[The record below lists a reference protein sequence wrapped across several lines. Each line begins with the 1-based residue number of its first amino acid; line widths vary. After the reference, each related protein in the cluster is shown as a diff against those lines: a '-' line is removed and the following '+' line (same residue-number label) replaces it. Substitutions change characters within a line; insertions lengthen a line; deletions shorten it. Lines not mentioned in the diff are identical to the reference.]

1 MINNILKK
9 LYRIKTSRKYLKII
23 KLLHHFFGEKFYKEI
38 ALPNFYDISVHRK
51 EIINTII
58 KIKNFKNYLEIGC
71 DQNEL
76 FSQVL
81 IQNKIGVDPYN
92 GGTHRMTSNNFFDQN
107 NRMFDLIFID
117 GLHTYEQSLKDIQNS
132 LTFLKQNGF
141 ILVHDCFPRTYFD
154 QAVPRAQR
162 KWNGD
167 VWKAILEIRTLEY
180 VDTYVGAFDNGIGL
194 ILKRKNRN
202 KLQLDS
208 KVFKR
213 MKYKEYYENYKRYL
227 NLVNKDE
234 FFKIIHEYK

>member
-23 KLLHHFFGEKFYKEI
+23 KLLHFFFGEKFYKEI

-92 GGTHRMTSNNFFDQN
+92 GGTHRMTSNIFFDQN

-132 LTFLKQNGF
+132 LTFLKENGF

-213 MKYKEYYENYKRYL
+213 IKYQEYYENYKRYL

-234 FFKIIHEYK
+234 FFKIIHEHK